1 MSAHSLRLLKAMRT
15 MADVA
20 GELEALILLAVRGE
34 ARPLPP
40 GLPVADLGVD
50 DAQLIP
56 ITHAV
61 RARCDRAAQD
71 NEKVAGFRELTQG
84 IVELATALSRH
95 WVVVY
100 VHCEFWAGDGI
111 HAAIAWHRGSVIFG
125 PRFTSTPG
133 ERAEAPYEIADRP
146 DMAINAALRA
156 VGIRAERSADEFATA
171 GLDRHR
177 WTSEWVA
184 QPDAG

>member
-1 MSAHSLRLLKAMRT
+1 
-15 MADVA
+15 MAGVA
-20 GELEALILLAVRGE
+20 GELEALILIAAPGVSRQ
-34 ARPLPP
+34 LPA
-40 GLPVADLGVD
+40 GLPVAGLAVD
-50 DAQLIP
+50 DACLIP
-56 ITHAV
+56 ITDAV
-61 RARCDRAAQD
+61 RGRCPPAAQD
-71 NEKVAGFRELTQG
+71 KEKVAGFRKLTHGVVDQG
-84 IVELATALSRH
+84 LALSRD

-125 PRFTSTPG
+125 PRFTCTPG
-133 ERAEAPYEIADRP
+133 ESAEAPYEIADRP

-156 VGIRAERSADEFATA
+156 VGIHAARPADEFATV

-184 QPDAG
+184 SLGPG